1 MRKTPSCQKNVA
13 TVLKHDGNYS
23 YAYYSLTVTTAQNK
37 SSYQPK
43 CHPLQGSQL
52 HGATRRAKTHPKN
65 ESQAQ
70 DQRHLDAL
78 SRVEHG

>member
-37 SSYQPK
+37 PSYQPK

-52 HGATRRAKTHPKN
+52 HGATRGYTGLH
-65 ESQAQ
+65 
-70 DQRHLDAL
+70 DAL
-78 SRVEHG
+78 KLTQKTNLRLKINAI